1 MNILCN
7 VRLSFFIFS
16 LQTFTTGGHALFR
29 VALSLLALFR
39 KAHRPSRYWAFS
51 AVADLTSLS
60 ALVPLLNK
68 INEESNTKIVPL
80 TPFTSPRT
88 NLCFF
93 AVLFVILQ
101 FLRDLQRFCAFALSF
116 WIFNFDK
123 QKISLRILR
132 KRSYCINTV
141 CGH

>member
-1 MNILCN
+1 MSDYLF
-7 VRLSFFIFS
+7 LSSPFKRSPLVGMRFF
-16 LQTFTTGGHALFR
+16 L

-51 AVADLTSLS
+51 AIADLTSLS

-116 WIFNFDK
+116 WIFNFNK

-132 KRSYCINTV
+132 KRSYCRNTV